1 MSERILRLIQEAAL
15 VLEDAEKAAVN
26 ARGIRDVLIRDARR
40 RRISLRAIGEAAGLH
55 HTAVMKI
62 ERGGSR

>member
-1 MSERILRLIQEAAL
+1 MSESILRLIQEAAL

-40 RRISLRAIGEAAGLH
+40 RKISLRKIGEAAGIH
-55 HTAVMKI
+55 YTAVLKV